1 MVTGSAPVVA
11 VWVISLG
18 SPSAFD
24 AFDKIICFIC
34 CLSLLVFLC
43 VFVKHPVMMKM
54 TPCYPTDF
62 TPGACF
68 SMVSITETSK
78 TQLMLFSYVPPV
90 VYCHGCPCI
99 LCTFSCFS
107 LGSGSSLANIAL
119 FFLDPLRTHIF
130 SEAMVINS
138 DSLSINSLNVLK
150 SRL

>member
-1 MVTGSAPVVA
+1 MNPSMVTLGSSPVVA
-11 VWVISLG
+11 VWVVSLG

-68 SMVSITETSK
+68 SIVSITETSE
-78 TQLMLFSYVPPV
+78 TQLILFSYVPPV
-90 VYCHGCPCI
+90 MYCHLLKVLTGPQAMDV
-99 LCTFSCFS
+99 
-107 LGSGSSLANIAL
+107 LAYSAL
-119 FFLDPLRTHIF
+119 FHLFLLRVRFFF
-130 SEAMVINS
+130 S
-138 DSLSINSLNVLK
+138 
-150 SRL
+150 